1 MQGPLATHI
10 HSARYTR
17 RSYPSARRWHEDG
30 NVLRTYGLIRRQ
42 RRFLS
47 RQKLPGVEPRAR
59 RASFASCRVRDVS
72 ASCRVRGLRGVCSIY
87 HLVCS
92 TDGSTWTADAWLRHV
107 RLLAVGPRLVAVP
120 SSQVYPDVLPLYG
133 LALERR
139 TERRASIGRRSRD
152 LQSSMDPGE
161 RALWCTLHRADERAA
176 VARECVRAW
185 EGCARCPPVS
195 KYK

>member
-1 MQGPLATHI
+1 MAAVGVHQFTDGKHFYRSLPWRGETSVEVFDLTAN
-10 HSARYTR
+10 SARYTR
-17 RSYPSARRWHEDG
+17 RSYPSARACWHEDG

-72 ASCRVRGLRGVCSIY
+72 ASCRVRGLVRGVCSIY
-87 HLVCS
+87 HIVCS

-120 SSQVYPDVLPLYG
+120 SSQVSPDVLPFYG

-139 TERRASIGRRSRD
+139 TERRASIGRRLRRSRD
-152 LQSSMDPGE
+152 
-161 RALWCTLHRADERAA
+161 
-176 VARECVRAW
+176 
-185 EGCARCPPVS
+185 
-195 KYK
+195 